1 MNTYYLKK
9 FRKKAKEFHRIQ
21 LCKGEYIV
29 QRKVNIGIADRLW
42 YWEKVEFYN
51 KTLNDAKK
59 DRINAERKFILYE
72 VEKLRNKRLA
82 KL

>member
-9 FRKKAKEFHRIQ
+9 LRKKAKEFHRIQ

-29 QRKVNIGIADRLW
+29 QRKVNIGISHDEW

-51 KTLNDAKK
+51 KTLEGARR
-59 DRINAERKFILYE
+59 DRINAERKFIIME
-72 VEKLRNKRLA
+72 VEKMKNKSLARL
-82 KL
+82 

>member
-9 FRKKAKEFHRIQ
+9 LRKKAKKFHRIQ

-51 KTLNDAKK
+51 KTLEGARR
-59 DRINAERKFILYE
+59 DRINAERKCILFE
-72 VEKLRNKRLA
+72 VEKMRNKRLA

>member
-29 QRKVNIGIADRLW
+29 QRKVNIGISHNVW
-42 YWEKVEFYN
+42 HWEKVEFYN
-51 KTLNDAKK
+51 KTLEGARR
-59 DRINAERKFILYE
+59 DRINAERTFVIME
-72 VEKLRNKRLA
+72 VEKMKNKLLARL
-82 KL
+82 

>member
-9 FRKKAKEFHRIQ
+9 LRKKAKKFHRIQ

-42 YWEKVEFYN
+42 HWEKVEFYN
-51 KTLNDAKK
+51 KKLDGAIK
-59 DRINAERKFILYE
+59 DRINAERKFILFE
-72 VEKLRNKRLA
+72 VEKMRNKRLA